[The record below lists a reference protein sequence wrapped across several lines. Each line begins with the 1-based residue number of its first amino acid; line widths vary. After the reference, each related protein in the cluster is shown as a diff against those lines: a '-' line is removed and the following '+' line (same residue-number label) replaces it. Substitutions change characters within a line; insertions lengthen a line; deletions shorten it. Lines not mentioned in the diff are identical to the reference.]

1 MKFFPIMMVLII
13 ATSSACASTSGQLND
28 RAAITGAL
36 ADAMEANYVFA
47 EVAQNYGAGLREGQ
61 STLGN
66 FEESDREFSE
76 ALTAF
81 MQQIHFDAHL
91 RIFPPDPADEDEDAL
106 VQSSLSFPNAIEDSR
121 LIAPEIAYIRFN
133 LFPADWPGNA
143 DILPALQSFI
153 ERHSGVGNLIID
165 VRGHRGG
172 GLSEIDLL
180 NAHLFSEE
188 TLLLVMDTRVAAEEA
203 GVVAAP
209 EALSFRQV
217 DGPDGVIRRQHW
229 AIPMVQ
235 PLLSETRVF
244 VLISDYTASAAEH
257 LIFALQRTGR
267 ATLIGEASR
276 GGGHFGGTIQ
286 LPGGYAVFVPV
297 GRTFDPN
304 TGEDWEGDGVAPD
317 IAVPTDDALIVA
329 LVQSGVSEGEAR
341 ALNSE
346 IDFTPPRGPRSRTTE

>member
-1 MKFFPIMMVLII
+1 MKLIPIMMILVT
-13 ATSSACASTSGQLND
+13 ATSSACATTPGQPND
-28 RAAITGAL
+28 RAAIVGAL
-36 ADAMEANYVFA
+36 ADAMEENYVFA
-47 EVAQNYGAGLREGQ
+47 EVGQTYGAGLREGQ
-61 STLGN
+61 SSLGSY
-66 FEESDREFSE
+66 EGSDDEFSE

-91 RIFPPDPADEDEDAL
+91 RTFSPDPADEDEHAL
-106 VQSSLSFPNAIEDSR
+106 VQSSSSFPNAIEDNR

-209 EALSFRQV
+209 EARSFRQV

-229 AIPMVQ
+229 AIPAAR
-235 PLLSETRVF
+235 PLLSETRIF
-244 VLISDYTASAAEH
+244 VLISDYSASAAEH

-276 GGGHFGGTIQ
+276 GGGHFGGT
-286 LPGGYAVFVPV
+286 V
-297 GRTFDPN
+297 
-304 TGEDWEGDGVAPD
+304 
-317 IAVPTDDALIVA
+317 
-329 LVQSGVSEGEAR
+329 
-341 ALNSE
+341 
-346 IDFTPPRGPRSRTTE
+346 